1 MPSTLNA
8 DTVGPV
14 DVSVVA
20 FEGNHFNGEIVP
32 ALRELQQKGTVR
44 ILDLAFVSKGEDGA
58 VTIVEITD
66 KAVAETLQHVTD
78 EQFDLLSDE
87 DLKSVSESLTPRS
100 SALVM
105 AWENTW
111 ARRLAAA
118 VRDSEGEVVMLERIP
133 RETVVEAIAAL
144 DGN

>member
-1 MPSTLNA
+1 MPSGLNA

-20 FEGNHFNGEIVP
+20 FDGNHFNGDIVP
-32 ALRELQQKGTVR
+32 ALRELQQNDTVR
-44 ILDLAFVSKGEDGA
+44 ILDLAFVSKAEDGG
-58 VTIVEITD
+58 VTVVELTD
-66 KAVAETLQHVTD
+66 PAVAESLEQVTE
-78 EQFDLLSDE
+78 EQFDLLSDN
-87 DLKSVSESLTPRS
+87 DLRTVSESLTPRS
-100 SALVM
+100 SALVV

-133 RETVVEAIAAL
+133 RDTVIEAVTAL

>member
-1 MPSTLNA
+1 MPSGLNA

-32 ALRELQQKGTVR
+32 ALRELQQDRTVR
-44 ILDLAFVSKGEDGA
+44 ILDLAFVSKAEDGS
-58 VTIVEITD
+58 VTVVELTD
-66 KAVAETLQHVTD
+66 PAVAETLQQVTD

-87 DLKSVSESLTPRS
+87 DLRTVSESLTPNF

-111 ARRLAAA
+111 ARRLATA
-118 VRDSEGEVVMLERIP
+118 VRDSKGEVVMLERIP
-133 RETVVEAIAAL
+133 RETVIEAIAAL

>member
-1 MPSTLNA
+1 MPSGLNA
-8 DTVGPV
+8 DTVGLV

-32 ALRELQQKGTVR
+32 ALRELQQDRTVR
-44 ILDLAFVSKGEDGA
+44 ILDLAFVSKAEDGS
-58 VTIVEITD
+58 VTVVELTD
-66 KAVAETLQHVTD
+66 PAVAETLQQVTD

-87 DLKSVSESLTPRS
+87 DLRTVSESLTPNC

-111 ARRLAAA
+111 ARRLATA
-118 VRDSEGEVVMLERIP
+118 VRDSKGEVVMLERIP
-133 RETVVEAIAAL
+133 RETVIEAIAAL